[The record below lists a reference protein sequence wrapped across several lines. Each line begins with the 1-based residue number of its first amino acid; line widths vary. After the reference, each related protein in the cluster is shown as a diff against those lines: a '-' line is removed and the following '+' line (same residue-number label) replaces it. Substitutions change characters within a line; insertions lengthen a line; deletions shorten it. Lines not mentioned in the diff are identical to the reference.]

1 MKHVSPKIHWLRAG
15 LVTALVVAMLTGCV
29 SSRSTRIGTA
39 PIRPA
44 VAAEQVVIYRTADQV
59 DGRYEEVALLN
70 AAGDHTFASEE
81 RLYKSLRKEAADLGA
96 NAIILDQVI
105 EPNVEPRMSG
115 KWWLEVSHAVY
126 NNVINPPN
134 RRAKAIA
141 IYVYRD

>member
-1 MKHVSPKIHWLRAG
+1 
-15 LVTALVVAMLTGCV
+15 MLTGCV

-44 VAAEQVVIYRTADQV
+44 VAVEQVVIYRTADQV

-81 RLYKSLRKEAADLGA
+81 RLYQSLRKEAADLGA

>member
-1 MKHVSPKIHWLRAG
+1 MMAERLILKKTAKILTVGLLLLAVSA
-15 LVTALVVAMLTGCV
+15 CV

-44 VAAEQVVIYRTADQV
+44 VEAEQVIIYRTAEQV
-59 DGRYEEVALLN
+59 EARYDEVALLN
-70 AAGDHTFASEE
+70 AAGDHTFANEE

-96 NAIILDQVI
+96 NGIILDEVI
-105 EPNVEPRMSG
+105 EPNLEPRMSG

-126 NNVINPPN
+126 SNVINPPN

>member
-1 MKHVSPKIHWLRAG
+1 MAAIRQSGKACATLIAL
-15 LVTALVVAMLTGCV
+15 LVISLATGCV

-44 VAAEQVVIYRTADQV
+44 VAAEQVVIYRTVDQV
-59 DGRYEEVALLN
+59 DGRYEEVAILS
-70 AAGDHTFASEE
+70 AAGDHTFAHEE
-81 RLYKSLRKEAADLGA
+81 RLYKSLRKEAAEIGA
-96 NAIILDQVI
+96 NAIILDEVI
-105 EPNVEPRMSG
+105 EPNLEPRMSG
-115 KWWLEVSHAVY
+115 KWWLEISSAVY